1 MRSLREARRSLWNSL
16 RLFFAHVFFDTI
28 YLLGAGESRADWNYS
43 GRFYT
48 TTLIY
53 CLSMPWIESD
63 GVDGRLGLALRPF
76 QWPWLW
82 RHFLWA
88 CWWNKWNQT
97 YLSDISG
104 ELLHI
109 QYLNFPLFF
118 LCFSFL
124 ITNITRTLFLFDF
137 RTTWFISPHS
147 LSDTWR
153 WIVWWCMKCCFLS
166 FVCKPNVNDVL
177 YWVCQPHSLWSQALS
192 LSLKCQRCGHHHRT
206 TSWHGPPLFPL
217 FKSNTPETKRIDG

>member
-1 MRSLREARRSLWNSL
+1 MVKGWLAVSLGFGGVLVAPVLHSVIYLISTLTWGAWERQSGLCETHYDSSL
-16 RLFFAHVFFDTI
+16 HTFFDTI

-63 GVDGRLGLALRPF
+63 GVAGPLRLALRPF

-88 CWWNKWNQT
+88 CWWIKWNQT

-109 QYLNFPLFF
+109 QYLNFPLLF
-118 LCFSFL
+118 LCFSFPFWSQTLPEHCFFL
-124 ITNITRTLFLFDF
+124 ILGPLDLFLL
-137 RTTWFISPHS
+137 THS
-147 LSDTWR
+147 
-153 WIVWWCMKCCFLS
+153 V
-166 FVCKPNVNDVL
+166 
-177 YWVCQPHSLWSQALS
+177 
-192 LSLKCQRCGHHHRT
+192 
-206 TSWHGPPLFPL
+206 
-217 FKSNTPETKRIDG
+217 TPEGGSCGGVWNAVFFLLYVNQM

>member
-1 MRSLREARRSLWNSL
+1 MVKGWLAVSLGFGDVLVAPVLHSVIFLISTLTWGAWERGEAVSVKLTKTPLCTR
-16 RLFFAHVFFDTI
+16 FFDTI
-28 YLLGAGESRADWNYS
+28 NLLGAGESRADWNYS
-43 GRFYT
+43 GWFYT

-63 GVDGRLGLALRPF
+63 GVDGRLRLALRPF

-88 CWWNKWNQT
+88 CWWNKKNQT

-109 QYLNFPLFF
+109 QYLNFPFLS

-192 LSLKCQRCGHHHRT
+192 LS
-206 TSWHGPPLFPL
+206 
-217 FKSNTPETKRIDG
+217 